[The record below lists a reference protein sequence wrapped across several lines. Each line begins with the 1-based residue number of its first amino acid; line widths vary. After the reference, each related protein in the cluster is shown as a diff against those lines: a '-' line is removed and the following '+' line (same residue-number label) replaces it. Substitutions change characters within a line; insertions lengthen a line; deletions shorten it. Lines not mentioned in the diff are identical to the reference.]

1 MIRKILKSELK
12 VINYIHITINGLD
25 QHLLESRDSMIDA
38 LVAKKQIAREFIESV
53 TPEKLRG
60 ELRAMASD
68 PAKGI
73 AWYGDMFLGILEET
87 DPAFGVLKNKIEE
100 AAGQDVS
107 LRLKWRAVGGIGGT
121 RLISDLSETDADSIT
136 CTRVEI
142 SLRGNAPAP

>member
-1 MIRKILKSELK
+1 M
-12 VINYIHITINGLD
+12 VN
-25 QHLLESRDSMIDA
+25 QDA
-38 LVAKKQIAREFIESV
+38 FKNKKQIARDFIENL

-60 ELRAMASD
+60 ELRAMAAD

-73 AWYGDMFLGILEET
+73 AWYGDMFQGILEET
-87 DPAFGVLKNKIEE
+87 DPAFAVLKNKIEQ
-100 AAGQDVS
+100 AAGQSVS

-121 RLISDLSETDADSIT
+121 RLISDLSEADADSIT